1 MYGTGRKRFRA
12 AMTAAA
18 SVLVGALLLATTSD
32 GGSLTPSPTTA
43 PTATAP
49 TASPSSAPSVTATD
63 TPTDTPTVNPTAATS
78 QPEQPERPQP
88 AVSAPPG
95 APAAP
100 AAVPPAPCV
109 DPLRGRQGFELP
121 DPDRTA
127 LLIGDSQSGGA
138 AGVPADR
145 TWTHAGLRSAGYDV
159 RFVGAGGTGF
169 VAANAAGAAS
179 YPTALAQGQW
189 VLPCSDPA
197 LIVVQG
203 GGNDAAQGA
212 TDAQITGGAG
222 AVVDS
227 LSRAY
232 PSSTIVL
239 IGTLARGAADGGGRR
254 TAVDGV
260 LRAFAVTRHLAFIS
274 PGDWLTRYQAGT
286 QLADRVHLTQAGHDR
301 LAVVLGT
308 ELDALQLTQPA
319 LDRAHQPRRFVV
331 P

>member
-1 MYGTGRKRFRA
+1 MYRTGHGHFRA

-18 SVLVGALLLATTSD
+18 TVTVGALLLATTPD
-32 GGSLTPSPTTA
+32 GGGLASSTEPATPTTSASSSPSPSTSRSA
-43 PTATAP
+43 QPRPAASARPEPAASAQPGATA
-49 TASPSSAPSVTATD
+49 
-63 TPTDTPTVNPTAATS
+63 AA
-78 QPEQPERPQP
+78 
-88 AVSAPPG
+88 
-95 APAAP
+95 
-100 AAVPPAPCV
+100 PPAPCV
-109 DPLRGRQGFELP
+109 DPLGKRQGLELP

-145 TWTHAGLRSAGYDV
+145 TWTQAGLRGAGYDV
-159 RFVGAGGTGF
+159 RFVGAGGIGF
-169 VAANAAGAAS
+169 VATNRGGATN
-179 YPTALAQGQW
+179 YPTALAQGHW
-189 VLPCSDPA
+189 VMPCSDPA

-239 IGTLARGAADGGGRR
+239 IGTLARAAADGGGRR

-260 LRAFAVTRHLAFIS
+260 LGAYAAHHRLAFIS

-301 LAVVLGT
+301 LAAVLGVQL
-308 ELDALQLTQPA
+308 ESLRLTQPA
-319 LDRAHQPRRFVV
+319 LARAHQVRPSVV